1 MTKHK
6 WLTWASE
13 LQAIAQNGLTY
24 SKDDFDQQRFKRILE
39 LASEI
44 IAEHTNLDSS
54 HITELFALEAGYMTP
69 KLDVA
74 YFSLDNLP
82 ELSKPRVTDKQIK
95 MMYKHYLQPDL
106 PTEFD

>member
-24 SKDDFDQQRFKRILE
+24 SKDDFDQ
-39 LASEI
+39 
-44 IAEHTNLDSS
+44 H
-54 HITELFALEAGYMTP
+54 
-69 KLDVA
+69 VA

-82 ELSKPRVTDKQIK
+82 ELSQPRVTDKQIK
-95 MMYKHYLQPDL
+95 IMYKHYLQPDL